1 VIAEL
6 TVRWL
11 GGGQAVVELH
21 GEYDLE
27 TSEELRACFDAVVN
41 QNSHV
46 VIDLSNA
53 EFIDSSVLNNLA
65 RAHRNAR
72 EQTTLL
78 RVQVG
83 DSPIVRKV
91 LEIGGLL
98 SHLDCVEE
106 REQALAP
113 PDPVR
118 RVMPGV

>member
-6 TVRWL
+6 TIQWL
-11 GGGQAVVELH
+11 GAGQVVVELR

-27 TSEELRACFDAVVN
+27 TSEELRACFDALVS
-41 QNSHV
+41 QNSLV
-46 VIDLSNA
+46 VIDLSNV

-78 RVQVG
+78 RIQVG
-83 DSPIVRKV
+83 DAPIVRKV

-113 PDPVR
+113 PEPLR
-118 RVMPGV
+118 RVMREV